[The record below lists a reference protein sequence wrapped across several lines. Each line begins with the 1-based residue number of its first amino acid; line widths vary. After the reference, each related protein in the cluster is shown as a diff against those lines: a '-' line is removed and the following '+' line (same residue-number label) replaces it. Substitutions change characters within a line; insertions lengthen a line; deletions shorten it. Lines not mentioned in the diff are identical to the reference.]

1 MCIDLVRKDGQRKFL
16 TTEERDT
23 FFVKAKELNPMGK
36 TFCLM
41 LAHTG
46 CLISEAINIR
56 YKDINLSEC
65 AVTIHTLRKRNN
77 PNKDIVRIIPLSDN
91 FVNELAFAHKLN
103 AQNTSSS
110 DAKLWNWSRKKG
122 FLKVKKVMQVA
133 SIKGL
138 HATPMGIR
146 HAFGL
151 YCVEKEI
158 PLIFIRK
165 WMGHSSLAITEM
177 YSLFAKQDE
186 REMAERIWNQ

>member
-1 MCIDLVRKDGQRKFL
+1 MCIDLVKKDGQRKFL
-16 TTEERDT
+16 TTKERNA
-23 FFVKAKELNPMGK
+23 FLVKTKELSPINR

-56 YKDINLSEC
+56 EKDINLSKC
-65 AVTIHTLRKRNN
+65 TVTIQTLRKRNN
-77 PNKDIVRIIPLSDN
+77 PNKDIVRVVPLSDY
-91 FVNELAFAHKLN
+91 FVTELAFAHKLN
-103 AQNTSSS
+103 AQNMSSS
-110 DAKLWNWSRKKG
+110 DAKLWNWSRGNG
-122 FLKVKKVMQVA
+122 FLKVKKVMQAA
-133 SIKGL
+133 SIEGL

-146 HAFGL
+146 HTFGL

-158 PLIFIRK
+158 PLTFIRK

-186 REMAERIWNQ
+186 REMAERIWR